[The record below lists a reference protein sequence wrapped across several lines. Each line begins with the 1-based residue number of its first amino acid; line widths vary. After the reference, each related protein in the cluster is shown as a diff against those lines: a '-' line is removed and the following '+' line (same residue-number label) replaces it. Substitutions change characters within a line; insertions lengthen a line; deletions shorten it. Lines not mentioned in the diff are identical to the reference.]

1 MARNEAAKVS
11 IGQVVTRLTE
21 LPPEDLR
28 LVVDFVEYLKKR
40 RPPASRRA
48 VSAADLRAEAR
59 RRASLLQDV
68 PREQLATRF
77 AELTEEIRNE
87 AIEKG
92 TAIEGDWVG
101 D

>member
-11 IGQVVTRLTE
+11 VSQVAARLTE

-28 LVVDFVEYLKKR
+28 LVVDFLDYLKER
-40 RPPASRRA
+40 HPGSAHRVAA
-48 VSAADLRAEAR
+48 VRTEAR
-59 RRASLLQDV
+59 RRARLLQDV
-68 PREQLATRF
+68 PREQLFARF
-77 AELTEEIRNE
+77 AELTEEIRRE

>member
-11 IGQVVTRLTE
+11 VSQVAARLTE

-28 LVVDFVEYLKKR
+28 LVVDFLDYLKDR
-40 RPPASRRA
+40 RPRSRK
-48 VSAADLRAEAR
+48 AAELRVEAR
-59 RRASLLQDV
+59 RRARLLQDV
-68 PREQLATRF
+68 PREQLVARF
-77 AELTEEIRNE
+77 AELTEEIRRE

-92 TAIEGDWVG
+92 TAVEGDWVG

>member
-1 MARNEAAKVS
+1 MARNESAQVS
-11 IGQVVTRLTE
+11 IGQVTTRLTE

-28 LVVDFVEYLKKR
+28 LVVDFLDYLEDR
-40 RPPASRRA
+40 RPSVPRKVAPAA
-48 VSAADLRAEAR
+48 EIRAEAR
-59 RRASLLQDV
+59 RRAHLLQDV
-68 PREQLATRF
+68 PREQLVSRF
-77 AELTEEIRNE
+77 AELTEEIRRE

>member
-1 MARNEAAKVS
+1 MARKAADVS
-11 IGQVVTRLTE
+11 VRQVAARLTE

-28 LVVDFVEYLKKR
+28 LVVDFLDYLKERRPGSSSRVAELRVEAKR
-40 RPPASRRA
+40 R
-48 VSAADLRAEAR
+48 AR
-59 RRASLLQDV
+59 LLQDV
-68 PREQLATRF
+68 PREQLVARF
-77 AELTEEIRNE
+77 AELTEDVRRE